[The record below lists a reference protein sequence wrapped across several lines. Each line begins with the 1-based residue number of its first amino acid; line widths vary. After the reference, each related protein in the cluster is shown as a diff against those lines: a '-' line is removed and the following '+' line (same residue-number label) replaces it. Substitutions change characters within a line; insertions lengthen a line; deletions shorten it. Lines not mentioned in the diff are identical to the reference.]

1 MAVKILFSPHHPKPI
16 LDVAL
21 AMKPPG
27 FELMIHDNGT
37 PEYYRAAEE
46 ADYYLGMTRNIDAKF
61 FEAGRKMR
69 LVQLLSAG
77 YDRADVAAARKAGI
91 PIANNGGA
99 NAVAVAEHTLLLI
112 LATLKKMTGLHA
124 DVCEGQWRS
133 GASGKAPVHELRGKT
148 VGIVGLGNIGKK
160 VARRAAAF
168 DVDVQYYDIE
178 RLSEDEE
185 DALGVRF
192 VLFTELL
199 RTSDVVT
206 LHVPLD
212 GTTRNLIGAPE
223 LALMKPSAVLINTCR
238 GPVVN
243 EAALHDALQQN
254 RIAMAG
260 LDVMTEEPPK
270 AENPLFVLPNVILT
284 PHSAG
289 PTVENWTDRFRNG
302 FDNIVRVE
310 GGRKPKWVIPELE
323 DLVQPGGGW
332 RFARSGA

>member
-1 MAVKILFSPHHPKPI
+1 MAIKVLFAPHHPQPI
-16 LDVAL
+16 MDVAL
-21 AMKPPG
+21 ALKPPQ

-46 ADYYLGMTRNIDAKF
+46 AEFYLGMTRNIDAKL
-61 FEAGRKMR
+61 FEAGKKLR

-77 YDRADVAAARKAGI
+77 YDRADLAAARKAGV
-91 PIANNGGA
+91 PIANNGGG
-99 NAVAVAEHTLLLI
+99 NAVAVAEHTI
-112 LATLKKMTGLHA
+112 MAMLATLKKLTALHA
-124 DVCEGQWRS
+124 DVTAGLWRS
-133 GASGKAPVHELRGKT
+133 GPAGKSPIHELRGKT

-168 DVDVQYYDIE
+168 DVDIQYYDIK

-199 RTSDVVT
+199 RTSDIVT

-212 GTTRNLIGAPE
+212 ATTRDLIGAPE

-243 EAALHDALQQN
+243 EAAIHDALKN
-254 RIAMAG
+254 RQIAMAG

-302 FDNIVRVE
+302 FDNLMRVHQ
-310 GGRKPKWVIPELE
+310 GRAPKWVVPELL
-323 DLVQPGGGW
+323 DIVK
-332 RFARSGA
+332 

>member
-1 MAVKILFSPHHPKPI
+1 MTSKILFAPNHPKPI
-16 LDVAL
+16 LDIAL
-21 AMKPPG
+21 ALKPPG
-27 FELMIHDNGT
+27 FDLMIHDNGT
-37 PEYYRAAEE
+37 PDYYRAAAE
-46 ADYYLGMTRNIDAKF
+46 ADYYLGMTRSIDAKF
-61 FEAGRKMR
+61 FEAGKKMR

-77 YDRADVAAARKAGI
+77 YDRADVAAAKRAGI

-99 NAVAVAEHTLLLI
+99 NAIAVAEHTLMLM
-112 LATLKKMTGLHA
+112 LATLKKLTGLHA
-124 DVCEGQWRS
+124 DVSAGQWRT
-133 GASGKAPVHELRGKT
+133 GPSGKAPVHELRGKT

-168 DVDVQYYDIE
+168 DVDIQYYDID
-178 RLSEDEE
+178 RLTEDEE

-199 RTSDVVT
+199 RTSDIVS

-212 GTTRNLIGAPE
+212 DSTRDLIGTPE
-223 LALMKPSAVLINTCR
+223 LALMKPTAILINTCR
-238 GPVVN
+238 GPVVK
-243 EAALHDALQQN
+243 EAALHEALKAG

-270 AENPLFVLPNVILT
+270 PENPLFVLPNIILT

-302 FDNIVRVE
+302 FDNIVRVSN
-310 GGRKPKWVIPELE
+310 GRRPKWVIPELQSI
-323 DLVQPGGGW
+323 V
-332 RFARSGA
+332 R